1 MKTQREKKNKHV
13 DKKHGKITKD
23 MINKENK
30 ELNRVTNFLLHSLK
44 SKYFPKDFRK
54 KILEEKLIK
63 IRENIKKKNETL
75 LDTKTSNKIGGG
87 PGGDKDI
94 KEITDEA
101 ERCYNQLVPP
111 TRNND
116 NDIVQNELPIVDQ
129 TDAET
134 FVHDINNNINNNI
147 TIRGN
152 RLTQN
157 TLNQL
162 NLPTTQLS
170 ELGVI
175 ALQHQNPIIRRRAF
189 DRHARERR

>member
-129 TDAET
+129 ISLISQTDIYILHKQICNDKVIGGAGR
-134 FVHDINNNINNNI
+134 VP
-147 TIRGN
+147 G
-152 RLTQN
+152 RL
-157 TLNQL
+157 
-162 NLPTTQLS
+162 
-170 ELGVI
+170 VV
-175 ALQHQNPIIRRRAF
+175 A
-189 DRHARERR
+189 